1 MSQSHKI
8 IPHLWYDKE
17 AKEAAAFYAATFP
30 DSRVTDTYTLHDTPS
45 GDCDVVSFE
54 VLGHPMMAIS
64 AGPLFKFNPSVSFFA
79 YCDTAAELDQIWQCL
94 AKDGEVLMPV
104 DAYPWSERY
113 GWVQD
118 RYGLSW
124 QLMLRD
130 PNVDR
135 PRLVPSLLFVGDN
148 YGRAEEAIE
157 FWTGIFDDAQRGRL
171 ERNEDGKV
179 LFADFMLERQ
189 WFIAMDSQPHDFQFN
204 EAISFLIQCDDQQ
217 EIDRYW
223 DALSA
228 VPEAE
233 VCGWLRDRFGLV
245 WQVAPKDMERMLK
258 EGTPEQAAR
267 VTQAFLKMKK
277 FDLATLERA
286 WKG

>member
-30 DSRVTDTYTLHDTPS
+30 DSRVIDAYTLHDTPS

-94 AKDGEVLMPV
+94 AKGGEVLMPV

-135 PRLVPSLLFVGDN
+135 PRLVPSILFVGDN
-148 YGRAEEAIE
+148 YGRAEAAID

-171 ERNEDGKV
+171 ERHEDGKV
-179 LFADFMLERQ
+179 LFADCMLERQ

-233 VCGWLRDRFGLV
+233 VCGWLRDKFGLV